1 MNDRLTAATLSEQP
15 LKDDEKAL
23 VTEIYTRLD
32 IFEQENRPF
41 HEAAREARDILR
53 LRDPMQD
60 TMMTKEPTLQL
71 PTLKSTFNN
80 CVADQMQNMPEARL
94 LPETPEQEQLAMDLQ
109 DAVQYITYVVNGYEK
124 LHRKRAEDLYGPGT
138 AITQIT
144 WDPDMAFGRGDI
156 ALIRWPVEAFLWD
169 PKCEDIQDA
178 RAVIKVSWHPKS
190 WYEAHY
196 PKVAPY
202 INPEEGTYND
212 VGMPEVQRD
221 RSGTDEPRAMLLE
234 YWYRTY
240 DASTRKY
247 SINVAYC
254 AGGSLLNHQKNVF
267 MHGMYPFVVDKHSNI
282 EGCLVGEGMVTEL
295 VPMMRY
301 INKYAKYIDTN
312 LRMSSKARMLVRK
325 NSGIDRNAL
334 ANWNEDMIEGD
345 SVVQGED
352 WNWIQH
358 APLNNMIVQQMLM
371 MQNDLK
377 QDSGANQFTR
387 GETVGGV
394 VSAKAINT
402 LQEAG
407 GKITGMHT
415 DTLNDGYK
423 RITEQILWLMAEF
436 YDKDRMLFITG
447 RNGENRTVNLDPKKY
462 FGLKNGEVTP
472 PPYMVRIEINRRD
485 PVQVEAQNNMF
496 MQAYTMAAQAEQYFP
511 LSALF
516 RLMNFTGKDRL
527 LPIVEEV
534 EARQQLM
541 QQLQAQNQQLTE
553 QIAQMQHEMDNL
565 RTTGTQMTNALASIG
580 ATNGGGAALQ
590 PGGKVAQAGGGPGT
604 QAALV
609 NRARESMAGKPSM

>member
-1 MNDRLTAATLSEQP
+1 MNDRLTVAVLSEQP
-15 LKDDEKAL
+15 LEEKEREL
-23 VTEIYTRLD
+23 VNEIYARLD

-41 HEAAREARDILR
+41 HEAAQMARNILR
-53 LRDPMQD
+53 LQDPAQD
-60 TMMTKEPTLQL
+60 APDAKERTLQL

-94 LPETPEQEQLAMDLQ
+94 LPETPEQEALAMDLQ
-109 DAVQYITYVVNGYEK
+109 DAVQYITYVVNDYEK
-124 LHRKRAEDLYGPGT
+124 LHRRRAEDLYGPGT
-138 AITQIT
+138 AITQVT
-144 WDPDMAFGRGDI
+144 WDPDMAFGKGDI

-178 RAVIKVSWHPKS
+178 RAVIKVSWHPVS

-196 PKVAPY
+196 PKAAPY
-202 INPEEGTYND
+202 VNDEEGTHND
-212 VGMPEVQRD
+212 VGMPQVQKD
-221 RSGTDEPRAMLLE
+221 KTGTDEPRAMLLE

-240 DASTRKY
+240 NAESRRY

-254 AGGSLLNHQKNVF
+254 AGGALLDHQENVF
-267 MHGMYPFVVDKHSNI
+267 MHGMYPFVVDTHSSI
-282 EGCLVGEGMVTEL
+282 EGSLAGEGMVTEL

-301 INKYAKYIDTN
+301 INRYARYIDTN
-312 LRMSSKARMLVRK
+312 LRMSSKSRMLVRK

-334 ANWNEDMIEGD
+334 ADWNEDMIEGD

-352 WNWIQH
+352 WNWMQH
-358 APLNNMIVQQMLM
+358 APLNSMIVQQMVL

-387 GETVGGV
+387 GETTGGV

-436 YDKDRMLFITG
+436 YDNERMLFITG
-447 RNGENRTVNLDPKKY
+447 RDGKTRTVQLDPKKY
-462 FGLKNGEVTP
+462 FGLKNGKLTP

-527 LPIVEEV
+527 LPIVLEAEEK
-534 EARQQLM
+534 QQLM
-541 QQLQAQNQQLTE
+541 QQLQQQNQQLVE
-553 QIAQMQHEMDNL
+553 QLAQMQQEMDNL
-565 RTTGTQMTNALASIG
+565 RTTGAQMTNALASMG
-580 ATNGGGAALQ
+580 ATTGGGAAIQ
-590 PGGKVAQAGGGPGT
+590 PGGKVAQVGGGPGT

-609 NRARESMAGKPSM
+609 NRARESMAGKPTA